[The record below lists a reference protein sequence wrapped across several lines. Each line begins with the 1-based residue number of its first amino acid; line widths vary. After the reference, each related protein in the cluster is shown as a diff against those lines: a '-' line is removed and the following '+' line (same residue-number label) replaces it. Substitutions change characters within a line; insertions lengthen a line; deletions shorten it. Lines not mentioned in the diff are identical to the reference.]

1 MIPPLDAD
9 SGNLPPG
16 VHDAPWNEIVARY
29 GSTPH
34 RLRLL
39 AGLKAAL
46 DVLREAGCR
55 RAYLDG
61 SFVTA
66 TEVPHDFDACWELA
80 GVDFDLLDRLEPV
93 LLDWRHRRA
102 AQQARFGGELFIAE
116 SAADPWGTPYL
127 EFFQRDRATG
137 EPKGISAIDIGD
149 LP

>member
-16 VHDAPWNEIVARY
+16 VRDAPWNEIVARY

-34 RLRLL
+34 RPWLL

-80 GVDFDLLDRLEPV
+80 GVDFDLLDRSSLSCLIGVIGAPPSRRGSGASCSLQSQRRIRGARHTSSSSNGTGLPV
-93 LLDWRHRRA
+93 NRRA
-102 AQQARFGGELFIAE
+102 SVR
-116 SAADPWGTPYL
+116 ST
-127 EFFQRDRATG
+127 
-137 EPKGISAIDIGD
+137 
-149 LP
+149 